1 MESFF
6 RQRVKQ
12 YVPFYKFVNEQVLN
26 NNFVNIN
33 KSQYDFVIK
42 NNIEYLTVSPNT
54 EIPSIFNDII
64 IQSYKDKNSG
74 VKLYILNS
82 KY

>member
-1 MESFF
+1 MRKLLLVLFLCSLTSNALA
-6 RQRVKQ
+6 KQ
-12 YVPFYKFVNEQVLN
+12 FIMKCIDVNDR
-26 NNFVNIN
+26 
-33 KSQYDFVIK
+33 SDIK
-42 NNIEYLTVSPNT
+42 VFKINT

>member
-1 MESFF
+1 MKKNIAVFASGTGS
-6 RQRVKQ
+6 
-12 YVPFYKFVNEQVLN
+12 
-26 NNFVNIN
+26 NFININ

-82 KY
+82 K